1 MSVELRL
8 PYITGGTEREQLQQ
22 LKSYLYQLTEQ
33 LQIALNANDPTSVTQ
48 QVVIQSTN
56 APSSSAPQPFDA
68 EVTFAALKPLI
79 IKSAEIVEAYYE
91 EINKKLE
98 GIYVAESD
106 FGTFVEKTEQKI
118 KETSEYTERG
128 FSNVQTIIDEKVGAA
143 KSELEGE
150 QAKTNEELG
159 KAKDE
164 VKGLSR
170 YVVETK
176 AYIKTG
182 KVDEEIRDGIPIP
195 IYGIQIGQEDTI
207 NNNKFKR
214 FARFTADKLSFYD
227 ENDYEVAYIS
237 KSKLFINHAEIKNSY
252 KIGGFKD
259 EVNQTTGDVVTKWE
273 GWG

>member
-33 LQIALNANDPTSVTQ
+33 LQIALNANDPTSATQ

-106 FGTFVEKTEQKI
+106 FGIYTQKT
-118 KETSEYTERG
+118 S
-128 FSNVQTIIDEKVGAA
+128 QTITENA
-143 KSELEGE
+143 EGVDRKFANYQSIVE
-150 QAKTNEELG
+150 NVKDDLSATNKIVLQVNG
-159 KAKDE
+159 N
-164 VKGLSR
+164 VR
-170 YVVETK
+170 
-176 AYIKTG
+176 TG
-182 KVDEEIRDGIPIP
+182 VLYYENDIP
-195 IYGIQIGQEDTI
+195 IYGVEVGQNVTVNDQET
-207 NNNKFKR
+207 FKA
-214 FARFTADKLSFYD
+214 FARFISNRLSLFD
-227 ENDYEVAYIS
+227 SNGREVAYIS
-237 KSKLFINHAEIKNSY
+237 DRKLYIRDAEITESSKT
-252 KIGGFKD
+252 GGFKD
-259 EVNQTTGDVVTKWE
+259 TISKNGDVITKWE
-273 GWG
+273 GV